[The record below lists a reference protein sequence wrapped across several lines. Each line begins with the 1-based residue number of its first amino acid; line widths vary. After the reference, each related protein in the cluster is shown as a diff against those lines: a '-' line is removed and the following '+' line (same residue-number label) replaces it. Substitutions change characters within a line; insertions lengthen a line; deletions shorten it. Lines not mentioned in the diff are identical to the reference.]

1 MLSFLHS
8 VLRSQRDFASTVL
21 RFKSYK
27 TPSFHSPNCPAP
39 PYHMQRCL
47 THIPLSLALP
57 YMPLF
62 DLKKINIT
70 FVLIFFFKSQITY
83 SKISILWY
91 PWLSLIWGQTAE
103 ACLGRPEDQGAIA
116 LRWSVAMMSG
126 SWWMNA
132 PCPYTPA
139 AHSGQRLVNTTAP
152 LLHLTSPLPL
162 HPSHPKGWQWYF
174 LPGPCAFTKMEISH
188 KVHRHVSSIHNAH
201 AGMDELIRKLC
212 WAK

>member
-62 DLKKINIT
+62 DLKKSTQMQHTSTIVTKNHQKIIELTSLSSKENKYTHKSFSFSTISFISNIT
-70 FVLIFFFKSQITY
+70 
-83 SKISILWY
+83 ISGNLFSCIYL
-91 PWLSLIWGQTAE
+91 
-103 ACLGRPEDQGAIA
+103 
-116 LRWSVAMMSG
+116 
-126 SWWMNA
+126 
-132 PCPYTPA
+132 
-139 AHSGQRLVNTTAP
+139 
-152 LLHLTSPLPL
+152 
-162 HPSHPKGWQWYF
+162 
-174 LPGPCAFTKMEISH
+174 
-188 KVHRHVSSIHNAH
+188 
-201 AGMDELIRKLC
+201 
-212 WAK
+212 